1 MTRTLTTDQFNAII
15 NNGQWEHTQHLDII
29 ENGLGQG
36 VVVSVF
42 EDITV
47 TYREN
52 IFWDDGDEDSL
63 DVNTE
68 GQSDVWV
75 FEGVNVVENDN
86 ICTEEGREYPDI
98 DLYAYLGLDIP
109 GDFSDADYSQLKYD
123 YE

>member
-1 MTRTLTTDQFNAII
+1 MTRTLTTDQFNAIL

-75 FEGVNVVENDN
+75 FEGVNVMVDSIFWIEN
-86 ICTEEGREYPDI
+86 GREYPDTEM
-98 DLYAYLGLDIP
+98 DVYRHLDIP
-109 GDFSDADYSQLKYD
+109 HDFSDTDYSQLKYD